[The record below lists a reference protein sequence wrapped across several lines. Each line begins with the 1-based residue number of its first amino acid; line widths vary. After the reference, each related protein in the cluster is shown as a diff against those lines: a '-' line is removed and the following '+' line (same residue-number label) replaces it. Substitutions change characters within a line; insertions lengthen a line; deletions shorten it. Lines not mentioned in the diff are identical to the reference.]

1 MNDYTYE
8 DIKVGMNISFEK
20 EITTDMEDMFR
31 AITGDENPL
40 HKDDDFAK
48 SNSDGRFPRHVTF
61 GMLTASLCSTVAG
74 MYLPGKNSLIHSFD
88 EISFKTDSFS
98 TFIVF
103 TVDFEYEDFAYSIKG
118 ESSILLSELF
128 AALNIEQDLSAVT
141 SAAWEERADSIK
153 C

>member
-88 EISFKTDSFS
+88 EISFKKP
-98 TFIVF
+98 VF
-103 TVDFEYEDFAYSIKG
+103 TEDVLTVEAKVTDKNDELKLIFIKVIIRNCYG
-118 ESSILLSELF
+118 EIVS
-128 AALNIEQDLSAVT
+128 
-141 SAAWEERADSIK
+141 RARMK
-153 C
+153 VLVMK

>member
-88 EISFKTDSFS
+88 EISFKKP
-98 TFIVF
+98 VF
-103 TVDFEYEDFAYSIKG
+103 TEDVLTVEAKVTDKNDELKLIFINVIIRNCYG
-118 ESSILLSELF
+118 EIVS
-128 AALNIEQDLSAVT
+128 
-141 SAAWEERADSIK
+141 RARMK
-153 C
+153 VLVMK

>member
-88 EISFKTDSFS
+88 EISFKKP
-98 TFIVF
+98 VF
-103 TVDFEYEDFAYSIKG
+103 TGDVLTVEAKVTDKNDELKLIFIKVIIRNCYG
-118 ESSILLSELF
+118 EIVS
-128 AALNIEQDLSAVT
+128 
-141 SAAWEERADSIK
+141 RARMK
-153 C
+153 VLVMK